1 MSKRKHN
8 LISSETKDYSLE
20 IPIKK
25 RLISREINQITES
38 NDPHLIIMGPPGI
51 GKSSFLQKNKELIK
65 NTVII
70 NRDSLLEDNEFQ
82 SLEKTEKKKWII
94 AHEYRSELKNIALE
108 KGYRMCFDI
117 IGSNIAQITEVVNI
131 CKKQKR
137 KLDIIILLPKYKQKL
152 DTDLKTISKK
162 DNFDINICLQRN
174 KLRKRKVNESDI
186 IKSFPKVIYNTINL
200 ISNHYF
206 EQKKIE
212 DIKGKITIIYN

>member
-1 MSKRKHN
+1 
-8 LISSETKDYSLE
+8 
-20 IPIKK
+20 
-25 RLISREINQITES
+25 
-38 NDPHLIIMGPPGI
+38 
-51 GKSSFLQKNKELIK
+51 
-65 NTVII
+65 
-70 NRDSLLEDNEFQ
+70 
-82 SLEKTEKKKWII
+82 
-94 AHEYRSELKNIALE
+94 
-108 KGYRMCFDI
+108 MCFDI

-137 KLDIIILLPKYKQKL
+137 KLDIIILLPQYKQKL
-152 DTDLKTISKK
+152 DTDLETISKK